1 MIFGAKKID
10 VNRVEDN
17 SRQDLA
23 LITQMNQELAGSLD
37 LKETLQ
43 NALETII
50 KRINAQA
57 ANIFLI
63 EEKKQVF
70 QCIASKYQAYLED
83 FEIPLTQGVMGR
95 AALGKKCIRAVSY
108 THLTLPTTIE
118 V

>member
-43 NALETII
+43 NASVSMP
-50 KRINAQA
+50 KS
-57 ANIFLI
+57 FLS
-63 EEKKQVF
+63 E
-70 QCIASKYQAYLED
+70 L
-83 FEIPLTQGVMGR
+83 
-95 AALGKKCIRAVSY
+95 LGNVARS
-108 THLTLPTTIE
+108 LW
-118 V
+118 

>member
-1 MIFGAKKID
+1 MIFGAKKIE

-43 NALETII
+43 NALEVII

-63 EEKKQVF
+63 EEKNKCFNVLHLS
-70 QCIASKYQAYLED
+70 IK
-83 FEIPLTQGVMGR
+83 LT
-95 AALGKKCIRAVSY
+95 
-108 THLTLPTTIE
+108 
-118 V
+118 

>member
-43 NALETII
+43 NALELI
-50 KRINAQA
+50 KKLNPKPGLEISKKVKLFGFRDTNLKLFNQENIEKLINK
-57 ANIFLI
+57 NLI
-63 EEKKQVF
+63 EKKLLKP
-70 QCIASKYQAYLED
+70 IYL
-83 FEIPLTQGVMGR
+83 
-95 AALGKKCIRAVSY
+95 S
-108 THLTLPTTIE
+108 
-118 V
+118 

>member
-1 MIFGAKKID
+1 MIFGAKKIE

-57 ANIFLI
+57 AKGAVEAVILNGRRFDCGSV
-63 EEKKQVF
+63 QG
-70 QCIASKYQAYLED
+70 YLDAIKNVADCRE
-83 FEIPLTQGVMGR
+83 
-95 AALGKKCIRAVSY
+95 
-108 THLTLPTTIE
+108 H
-118 V
+118 

>member
-1 MIFGAKKID
+1 MIFGAKKIEL
-10 VNRVEDN
+10 NRVEDN
-17 SRQDLA
+17 SKQDLA

-63 EEKKQVF
+63 EKNSAKIEKPKILIIF
-70 QCIASKYQAYLED
+70 LLLFCINL
-83 FEIPLTQGVMGR
+83 V
-95 AALGKKCIRAVSY
+95 
-108 THLTLPTTIE
+108 
-118 V
+118 